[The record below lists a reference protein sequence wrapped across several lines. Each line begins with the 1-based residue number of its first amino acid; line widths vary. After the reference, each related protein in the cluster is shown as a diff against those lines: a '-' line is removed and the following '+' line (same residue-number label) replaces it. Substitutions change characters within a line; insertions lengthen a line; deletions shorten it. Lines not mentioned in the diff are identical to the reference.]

1 MRSKI
6 EKELK
11 DKTWGI
17 IIILKDI
24 KNEEE
29 RKRYANEIKDCLELI
44 IFETYKM

>member
-11 DKTWGI
+11 E
-17 IIILKDI
+17 I

-29 RKRYANEIKDCLELI
+29 RKHYANEIKDCLELI